1 MTASGNGHGQRN
13 GGSTSSDPAVLRA
26 EIRRTRAELGETV
39 QLLAAKADV
48 KARMKSSASQA
59 RDRFRAKASTAATR
73 VRQSNNGGRPA
84 GQVGL
89 RPNPVPV
96 ATLIGVAASAVAVIL
111 LVMRRRRR

>member
-1 MTASGNGHGQRN
+1 MTASGNGHSSN
-13 GGSTSSDPAVLRA
+13 GNPPADPAVLRA

-48 KARMKSSASQA
+48 KARMKSSATQA
-59 RDRFRAKASTAATR
+59 RDRFKAKATTTASR
-73 VRQSNNGGRPA
+73 MRESNNGGRPGGPA
-84 GQVGL
+84 TL
-89 RPNPVPV
+89 RANPVPV

>member
-1 MTASGNGHGQRN
+1 MTSAGNGNGHSN
-13 GGSTSSDPAVLRA
+13 GSTSTDPAVLRA

-59 RDRFRAKASTAATR
+59 ADRFRAKASTTAARMRDT
-73 VRQSNNGGRPA
+73 NGGRPA
-84 GQVGL
+84 AL

>member
-1 MTASGNGHGQRN
+1 MTASGNGSN
-13 GGSTSSDPAVLRA
+13 GSTSSDPAVLRA

-73 VRQSNNGGRPA
+73 MSSNGGRPG
-84 GQVGL
+84 GQAAL

>member
-1 MTASGNGHGQRN
+1 MTASGNGHKSN
-13 GGSTSSDPAVLRA
+13 GNPPSDPAVLRA

-59 RDRFRAKASTAATR
+59 RDRFRAKASTTAAR
-73 VRQSNNGGRPA
+73 MRDSNHNGGRSG
-84 GQVGL
+84 GQATL
-89 RPNPVPV
+89 RADPVPV

>member
-1 MTASGNGHGQRN
+1 MTASGNGHGHTN
-13 GGSTSSDPAVLRA
+13 GTTSSDPAVLRA

-48 KARMKSSASQA
+48 KARMKTSAAHA
-59 RDRFRAKASTAATR
+59 RDRFRARASTTASRMRDT
-73 VRQSNNGGRPA
+73 NGGRSGGPA
-84 GQVGL
+84 GL

>member
-1 MTASGNGHGQRN
+1 MTASGNGHGHSN
-13 GGSTSSDPAVLRA
+13 GSTASDPAELRA

-48 KARMKSSASQA
+48 KARMKSSAVQA
-59 RDRFRAKASTAATR
+59 RDRFRARASTTASRIRDT
-73 VRQSNNGGRPA
+73 NGGRSG
-84 GQVGL
+84 GQAAL

>member
-1 MTASGNGHGQRN
+1 MTALSHEQSNGSGPV
-13 GGSTSSDPAVLRA
+13 DPDQLRE

-48 KARMKSSASQA
+48 KARMKHSASQA
-59 RDRFRAKASTAATR
+59 RERFRERAGATAAR
-73 VRQSNNGGRPA
+73 VREQAANARSGEPGTAIRPD
-84 GQVGL
+84 
-89 RPNPVPV
+89 PVPL

>member
-1 MTASGNGHGQRN
+1 MTAASNGHSN
-13 GGSTSSDPAVLRA
+13 GNTTSSDPAVLRA

-48 KARMKSSASQA
+48 KARMKTSASQA
-59 RDRFRAKASTAATR
+59 RDRFKSKASTAASRMRDT
-73 VRQSNNGGRPA
+73 NGGRPA
-84 GQVGL
+84 SQL